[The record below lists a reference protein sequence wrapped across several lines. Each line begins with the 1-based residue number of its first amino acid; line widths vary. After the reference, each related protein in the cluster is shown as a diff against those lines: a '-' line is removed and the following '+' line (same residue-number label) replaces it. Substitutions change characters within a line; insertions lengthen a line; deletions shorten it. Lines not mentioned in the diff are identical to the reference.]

1 MKIAVFPGS
10 FDPFT
15 LAHQDLVE
23 RAMPLFDKIIIAVG
37 YNASKK
43 VMLDHDE
50 RVESISR
57 VFKDESRVE
66 VLKYKGLTVDFCK
79 QVKARFILRGLR
91 NTNDFEFEN
100 AIAQNNLLLN
110 NEVESYFLMSRSGT
124 AHISSS
130 IVRDVWF
137 NGGDIS
143 AMVPVAILSLLNKKV
158 DKLDP

>member
-37 YNASKK
+37 YNANKQG
-43 VMLDHDE
+43 MLDHEE

-57 VFKDESRVE
+57 VFEDVSEVE
-66 VLKYKGLTVDFCK
+66 VHKYKGLTVEFCR

-110 NEVESYFLMSRSGT
+110 SEVESYFLMSRSGT

-143 AMVPVAILSLLNKKV
+143 AMVPVAILSLLNEKSR
-158 DKLDP
+158 

>member
-23 RAMPLFDKIIIAVG
+23 RAIPLFDKVIIAVG
-37 YNASKK
+37 YNANKK
-43 VMLDHDE
+43 GMLDHDE
-50 RVESISR
+50 RVGTITE
-57 VFKDESRVE
+57 VFQGVKEIE
-66 VLKYKGLTVDFCK
+66 VVKYEGLTVDFCQK
-79 QVKARFILRGLR
+79 IGARFILRGLR

-110 NEVESYFLMSRSGT
+110 SEVESYFLMSRSGK

-137 NGGDIS
+137 NGGDVA
-143 AMVPVAILSLLNKKV
+143 AMVPKAVLLLLDKKI
-158 DKLDP
+158 K

>member
-23 RAMPLFDKIIIAVG
+23 RAIPLFDKVIIAVG
-37 YNASKK
+37 YNANKK
-43 VMLDHDE
+43 GMLDHDE
-50 RVESISR
+50 RVSTITE
-57 VFKDESRVE
+57 VFQGVKEIE
-66 VLKYKGLTVDFCK
+66 VVKYEGLTVDFCQK
-79 QVKARFILRGLR
+79 IGARFILRGLR

-110 NEVESYFLMSRSGT
+110 SEVESYFLMSRSGK

-137 NGGDIS
+137 NGGDVA
-143 AMVPVAILSLLNKKV
+143 AMVPEAVLLLLDKKI
-158 DKLDP
+158 K

>member
-23 RAMPLFDKIIIAVG
+23 RALPLFDKIIIAVG

-43 VMLDHDE
+43 GMLDHDE
-50 RVESISR
+50 RVNAIQD
-57 VFKDESRVE
+57 VFRDIQAIEAV
-66 VLKYKGLTVDFCK
+66 KYSGLTVDFCRNVGAK
-79 QVKARFILRGLR
+79 FILRGLR
-91 NTNDFEFEN
+91 NTGDFEFEN

-110 NEVESYFLMSRSGT
+110 PTVESYFLMSRSGK
-124 AHISSS
+124 AHISST

-137 NGGDIS
+137 NGGDVS
-143 AMVPVAILSLLNKKV
+143 EMVPAEVLTLLDEKRLPKR
-158 DKLDP
+158 

>member
-37 YNASKK
+37 YNANKK
-43 VMLDHDE
+43 GMLDHTE
-50 RVESISR
+50 RVDSISR
-57 VFKDESRVE
+57 VFKDVNGIE

-143 AMVPVAILSLLNKKV
+143 AMVPVTILSLLNEKSR
-158 DKLDP
+158 

>member
-37 YNASKK
+37 YNANKQG
-43 VMLDHDE
+43 MLDHEE
-50 RVESISR
+50 RVESIR
-57 VFKDESRVE
+57 GVFEDVSEVE
-66 VLKYKGLTVDFCK
+66 VHKYKGLTVEFCR

-110 NEVESYFLMSRSGT
+110 SEVESYFLMSRSGT

-143 AMVPVAILSLLNKKV
+143 AMVPVAILSLLNEKSR
-158 DKLDP
+158 

>member
-23 RAMPLFDKIIIAVG
+23 RALPLFDKIIIAVG

-43 VMLDHDE
+43 GMLDHDE
-50 RVESISR
+50 RVNAIQD
-57 VFKDESRVE
+57 VFRGIQAIEAV
-66 VLKYKGLTVDFCK
+66 KYSGLTVDFCLNVGAK
-79 QVKARFILRGLR
+79 FILRGLR
-91 NTNDFEFEN
+91 NTGDFEFEN

-110 NEVESYFLMSRSGT
+110 PTVESYFLMSRSGK
-124 AHISSS
+124 AHISST

-137 NGGDIS
+137 NGGDVRE
-143 AMVPVAILSLLNKKV
+143 MVPLEVLTLLDEKRSPKH
-158 DKLDP
+158 